1 MSEGMG
7 QNDHD
12 WLAFRYVAGEMTVE
26 EAAEFECLLS
36 ENQPAR
42 EAVAAAV
49 QLSQA
54 VELAA
59 RNARPDRQE
68 VVPAP
73 RGHRALTWR
82 QRLVWAS
89 IGAAA
94 SLLVAWGLQSWRDAG
109 RHAPPAHEDLAGLAV
124 QWRAAG
130 DYDADD
136 DEVGAMN
143 DREPLE
149 STADARPNAA
159 VHDPLDDLAAPDWLL
174 AAVGEKNMPPMN
186 GTDGD

>member
-1 MSEGMG
+1 MSEEMR
-7 QNDHD
+7 QNEHD
-12 WLAFRYVAGEMTVE
+12 WLAFRYVAGEMTAE

-59 RNARPDRQE
+59 RNARPHRQE
-68 VVPAP
+68 VVLPP
-73 RGHRALTWR
+73 RGRRVLTWR

-94 SLLVAWGLQSWRDAG
+94 SLLIAWGLQAWRDG
-109 RHAPPAHEDLAGLAV
+109 RPAPPAHEDLAGLAV

-136 DEVGAMN
+136 DETGTMN

-149 STADARPNAA
+149 SAADARPNTA
-159 VHDPLDDLAAPDWLL
+159 VHDSWDDLAAPDWLL

>member
-1 MSEGMG
+1 MSEEMG

-73 RGHRALTWR
+73 RGRRVLTWR
-82 QRLVWAS
+82 QRLIWAS

-94 SLLVAWGLQSWRDAG
+94 SLLVAWGLQSWRDAS
-109 RHAPPAHEDLAGLAV
+109 RPAPPAHEDLAGLAV

-136 DEVGAMN
+136 EDGPAN

-149 STADARPNAA
+149 SAADARPNA
-159 VHDPLDDLAAPDWLL
+159 VHDLWDDLAAPDWLL